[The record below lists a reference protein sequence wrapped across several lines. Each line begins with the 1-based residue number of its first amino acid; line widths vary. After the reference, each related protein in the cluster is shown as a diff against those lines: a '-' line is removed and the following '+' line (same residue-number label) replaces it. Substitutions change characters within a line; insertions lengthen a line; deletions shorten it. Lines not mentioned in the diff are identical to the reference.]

1 MIDRDPYVNL
11 AAAVIQSVANDYIT
25 ALRKDNHTVINDCE
39 RWFHSNAFRVYSLG
53 VKPDVIMKRLQKIA
67 KGGGRHE

>member
-39 RWFHSNAFRVYSLG
+39 RWFHSKVFRVYSLG
-53 VKPDVIMKRLQKIA
+53 VNPDPIIKNCRKIA
-67 KGGGRHE
+67 QKGRY